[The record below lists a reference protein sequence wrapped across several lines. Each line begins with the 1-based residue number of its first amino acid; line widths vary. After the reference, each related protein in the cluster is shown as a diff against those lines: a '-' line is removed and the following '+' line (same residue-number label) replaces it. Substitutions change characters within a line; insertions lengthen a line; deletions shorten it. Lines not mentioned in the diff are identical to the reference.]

1 MSNDPN
7 ESDDSTEFEEFQEDD
22 PREMTE
28 TEDCTNNYELS
39 THLPKHGKKVLR
51 AVFREA
57 LKKPKSPV
65 VLLLI
70 GSESQKGVISNI
82 SQQTLN
88 VFTTGQPHQTLNLKT
103 INIKT
108 SNTGVEIENYFK
120 DALEDNQQSTLLIE
134 DLEQL
139 STSALLTLHQYI
151 NEDESTYK
159 NIFLIFTLK
168 YIDDIKIRD
177 SAEENYFNE
186 IAISLL
192 ENLWAN
198 SGISKDK
205 IDCIISRINKYL
217 VILLNE

>member
-28 TEDCTNNYELS
+28 TEDCTNNYELRSRGKIKKKSFELNKSKSTNPSWKNDSVRSRNYQTSETFETNFNNKKLISTPDFS

-70 GSESQKGVISNI
+70 GSESQKGLISNI

-88 VFTTGQPHQTLNLKT
+88 VFTTGQPHQTLNPKT

-139 STSALLTLHQYI
+139 STSA
-151 NEDESTYK
+151 
-159 NIFLIFTLK
+159 F
-168 YIDDIKIRD
+168 
-177 SAEENYFNE
+177 
-186 IAISLL
+186 
-192 ENLWAN
+192 
-198 SGISKDK
+198 
-205 IDCIISRINKYL
+205 
-217 VILLNE
+217 ILMT